1 MENTTFTT
9 IRNGERKVS
18 HYAWKMPNGE
28 ITAACGA
35 KLNAK
40 AFTETNTITN
50 GLLFGA
56 TCHRCIGIN
65 GRTGFKPN
73 C

>member
-1 MENTTFTT
+1 MENTSFTV
-9 IRNGERKVS
+9 IRNGENKVS
-18 HYAWKMPNGE
+18 HFAWKMPNGE

-40 AFTETNTITN
+40 AFTETLNIPMAY
-50 GLLFGA
+50 GA
-56 TCHRCIGIN
+56 TCHRCCGIN